1 MLVSPEI
8 GELRRS
14 VIGDHGSLSGF
25 PSGGADFT
33 MFVSVHEGLDE
44 SQGLINVTSN
54 GEVRDG
60 GVSESTLTVD
70 NVSGTECDAL
80 VLTFSDQRAVC
91 ASDGLGHVGDHG
103 DHHLAKTALRSGLL
117 GVLHVGEVGVDG
129 ASDDLSADL
138 LELRGS
144 VTEITDLSGAHKG
157 EVEGPEE
164 QDGVLSYK
172 IK

>member
-1 MLVSPEI
+1 MSEDS
-8 GELRRS
+8 RS
-14 VIGDHGSLSGF
+14 V
-25 PSGGADFT
+25 
-33 MFVSVHEGLDE
+33 
-44 SQGLINVTSN
+44 N
-54 GEVRDG
+54 
-60 GVSESTLTVD
+60 
-70 NVSGTECDAL
+70 NVSGTECDTVVTTFLNERAIGLSDAL
-80 VLTFSDQRAVC
+80 GEIRYHGDVHLTEATFSSRF
-91 ASDGLGHVGDHG
+91 
-103 DHHLAKTALRSGLL
+103 L